1 MKEIWRDI
9 EGFGDCY
16 QVSNRG
22 IVKSLKFGKERIM
35 KARKNKSGYLS
46 VVLYKD
52 GKKKQLI
59 VHRLVA
65 QAFIPNPYNLPQV
78 NHKDEI
84 KSNNMVE
91 NLEWCSRSYNI
102 NYGSR
107 TKRMVESNTNHPKKS
122 KQVLCVETGK
132 IYPSTNQVQRELG
145 FYQTNISAA
154 CLGKYKQ
161 AYGFHWRYID

>member
-35 KARKNKSGYLS
+35 KAKKDKGYLR
-46 VVLYKD
+46 VGLRKD
-52 GKKKQLI
+52 GKQKFYM

-65 QAFIPNPYNLPQV
+65 LAFLPNPENLPEI
-78 NHKDEI
+78 NHIDED
-84 KSNNMVE
+84 KTNNRVE
-91 NLEWCSRSYNI
+91 NLEWCSAKYNT

-107 TKRMVESNTNHPKKS
+107 TKKATESNTNHQNMSKK
-122 KQVLCVETGK
+122 VLCVETGK
-132 IYPSTNQVQRELG
+132 IYPSAHQVERDLG
-145 FYQTNISAA
+145 FLNGNISAA
-154 CLGKYKQ
+154 CNGKYKQ